1 MKQSIWTSGSPS
13 NPQAFITKRKQRI
26 KQFEGQV
33 YLNDGDTYEIELFN
47 PTPSFVLAKI
57 KLDSNYIS
65 KGGIV
70 LRPGERVF
78 LERFLDSNNQF
89 VFRTYEVSKK
99 NKEVQEA
106 IANNGY
112 VEIEFYNEEPIIP
125 QRTFYG
131 GTGTVTWTNYSQPVT
146 YTTSNSGTF
155 TLTGVNT
162 TSTSNAFYNASS
174 NTQQVSAKS
183 LLNDSKMET
192 GVTEK
197 GGSTN
202 QSFTQS
208 DRNFYS
214 YSFWNVAWRILPN
227 SHKQYH
233 AEEVN
238 VMYCGECG
246 AKRKKDTHKFCPH
259 CGTKY

>member
-13 NPQAFITKRKQRI
+13 NPQAFITKRKQRL
-26 KQFEGQV
+26 KQFDGQV

-57 KLDSNYIS
+57 KLDGNYIS
-65 KGGIV
+65 LGGVV

-89 VFRTYEVSKK
+89 VFSTYEVSKK
-99 NKEVQEA
+99 DKIVEAA

-125 QRTFYG
+125 MRTFYG
-131 GTGTVTWTNYSQPVT
+131 GNVTWTNYSQPVT

-155 TLTGVNT
+155 TLTEVNT
-162 TSTSNAFYNASS
+162 TSTSNAFLSS
-174 NTQQVSAKS
+174 TSDVQVSSKK
-183 LLNDSKMET
+183 LLRDAKMET
-192 GVTEK
+192 GITEK
-197 GGSTN
+197 GEATN
-202 QSFTQS
+202 QTFTNS
-208 DRNFYS
+208 DRKFYS
-214 YSFWNVAWRILPN
+214 YSFYNVAWWILPN

-233 AEEVN
+233 KEEVN

>member
-1 MKQSIWTSGSPS
+1 M
-13 NPQAFITKRKQRI
+13 AYRFI
-26 KQFEGQV
+26 
-33 YLNDGDTYEIELFN
+33 
-47 PTPSFVLAKI
+47 
-57 KLDSNYIS
+57 
-65 KGGIV
+65 
-70 LRPGERVF
+70 
-78 LERFLDSNNQF
+78 
-89 VFRTYEVSKK
+89 
-99 NKEVQEA
+99 EA

-131 GTGTVTWTNYSQPVT
+131 GTGTVTWTNYNQQPIT

-197 GGSTN
+197 GGSTS
-202 QSFTQS
+202 QTFTQS